1 MIVNFKSTQD
11 SNGDRMPNMT
21 IQITSVMDALIMAQ
35 AMRTTQYGPF
45 VELGNE
51 IIIST
56 LLHCGQQQFDLARM
70 KAGLDVEIPSGEQ
83 LLDDHLVLNYRT
95 VGQSQEGAN
104 A

>member
-11 SNGDRMPNMT
+11 AKGDRVPNMT
-21 IQITSVMDALIMAQ
+21 IQVTSVMDALIMAQ
-35 AMRTTQYGPF
+35 AMRATQYGPF
-45 VELGNE
+45 VEMGNE

-70 KAGLDVEIPSGEQ
+70 KARLSEKVPSAEHLLDEQ
-83 LLDDHLVLNYRT
+83 LRLNDRMLT
-95 VGQSQEGAN
+95 PDPEEAN